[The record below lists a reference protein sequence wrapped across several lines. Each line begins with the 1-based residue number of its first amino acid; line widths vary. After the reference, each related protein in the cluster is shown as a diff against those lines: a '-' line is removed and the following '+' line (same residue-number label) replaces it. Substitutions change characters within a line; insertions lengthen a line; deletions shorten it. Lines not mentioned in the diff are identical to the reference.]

1 MNQPRSGDGARRLG
15 VEGCHTRAA
24 FHGPSH
30 CGWGVALEV
39 QGGWSKVQRQDLV
52 PDHCPS
58 HWQVFFLFSAFPV
71 GWAETALAGR
81 QRDASRA
88 AGGLARPNAAPPRLH
103 CLASTIRA
111 LSRAGFENLR
121 RGRIRAGLFSQF
133 SDSSRSAM
141 FVKGT
146 MGTWEQ
152 AMSKR
157 QRSARLDGANLFPD
171 LRAAPGTWEQV
182 WAIPMQENPRAC
194 GCPLPPPA
202 GERG

>member
-1 MNQPRSGDGARRLG
+1 MARGGWGWRDA
-15 VEGCHTRAA
+15 TRARH
-24 FHGPSH
+24 F
-30 CGWGVALEV
+30 
-39 QGGWSKVQRQDLV
+39 
-52 PDHCPS
+52 
-58 HWQVFFLFSAFPV
+58 
-71 GWAETALAGR
+71 TALR
-81 QRDASRA
+81 IA
-88 AGGLARPNAAPPRLH
+88 AGGSRWRSKGGGRKSRGKTWCPTTAPHTGRFFSCSPRFPEAAQTGGQSGASGPAGGFARPNAAPPRLH